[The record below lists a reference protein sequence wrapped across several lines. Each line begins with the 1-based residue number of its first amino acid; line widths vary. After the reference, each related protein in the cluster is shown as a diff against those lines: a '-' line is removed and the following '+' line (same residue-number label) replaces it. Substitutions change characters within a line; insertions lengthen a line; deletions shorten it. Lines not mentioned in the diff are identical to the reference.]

1 MKNHHKALFYHL
13 LPQTTA
19 RRTNG
24 KTALLDFD
32 ARTRNLMFFSSLFFG
47 KWEKETN
54 EHETKL
60 VLADRQRVTPDLS
73 ASAFCSF
80 VLFVCCFVC
89 VRALLRF
96 IRHWTLSEKDTRV
109 RKREKGKKRL
119 LRNTV
124 GRKEKTVTS
133 REFNIICHMNRVY
146 NLSESTLREL
156 IKKNRGVDDFTA
168 HFFIQ
173 IWKKERAAHFPS

>member
-13 LPQTTA
+13 FPQTTA
-19 RRTNG
+19 RRTNDN
-24 KTALLDFD
+24 TALLDFD
-32 ARTRNLMFFSSLFFG
+32 VQTRNLMFSSSLFFG

-54 EHETKL
+54 EHKTKL

-96 IRHWTLSEKDTRV
+96 TRHWTLSEKDTRFWK
-109 RKREKGKKRL
+109 RKKEKKRL
-119 LRNTV
+119 LRNTD
-124 GRKEKTVTS
+124 GRKKKTVTS
-133 REFNIICHMNRVY
+133 REFNIICHMNRIY
-146 NLSESTLREL
+146 NLSESTLR
-156 IKKNRGVDDFTA
+156 
-168 HFFIQ
+168 
-173 IWKKERAAHFPS
+173 

>member
-1 MKNHHKALFYHL
+1 MKNHHKTLFYHL
-13 LPQTTA
+13 LTQTTA

-32 ARTRNLMFFSSLFFG
+32 VRTRNLMFSSSLFFG
-47 KWEKETN
+47 KWERETN
-54 EHETKL
+54 EHKTLL
-60 VLADRQRVTPDLS
+60 VLAVRQRVTPDLS
-73 ASAFCSF
+73 ASAFRSF

-96 IRHWTLSEKDTRV
+96 TRHWTLSEKDTRFWK
-109 RKREKGKKRL
+109 RKEEKKRL

-124 GRKEKTVTS
+124 GRKEKIVTS